1 MIKELLNIDI
11 QQFIFNNLHE
21 DPTKLILKGS
31 PFSKIKIQ
39 NIVEQIVAKKKCE
52 KKLPTWFNTDNIYY
66 PNQLKIEQTS
76 SEITAKY
83 KANLISGNSL
93 IDITGGFG
101 VDSYYF
107 AKKIKN
113 VIHSEIDAELS
124 KIVKYNYSKLQI
136 RNIKTVAQNGLDYL
150 ESTNKRYD
158 WIYADPSRRG
168 KNKEKVFLLGDCQP
182 NIPKYL
188 DYLFQFTPNILLKLS
203 PLLDIKSSIN
213 ELHSVEGIHVVA
225 VNNDVK
231 ELLFLLRKGY
241 KNKISIKT
249 INIRSEQ
256 NQIFESTIN
265 SSLQPT
271 FSNSGSYLYEPNSS
285 ILKAGLF
292 NDVSH
297 QLMIDKL
304 HNNSHLYTS
313 DKLIEFP
320 GRRFKIDQIIAFN
333 KKKLKKILPAQKA
346 NITIRNFPE
355 TVANI
360 RKRIGIKEGGEV
372 YLFFTTNLSNK
383 HIIIICSKI

>member
-11 QQFIFNNLHE
+11 QQFIINHLHE

-31 PFSKIKIQ
+31 PFPELEIQ
-39 NIVEQIVAKKKCE
+39 SIVEQIVAKKKCE
-52 KKLPTWFNTDNIYY
+52 KKLPTWYKTSNIYY
-66 PNQLKIEQTS
+66 PNQLNIEQTS
-76 SEITAKY
+76 SEITAKH

-101 VDSYYF
+101 VDSFYF
-107 AKKIKN
+107 TKKIKN
-113 VIHSEIDAELS
+113 IIHCEIDTELS
-124 KIVKYNYSKLQI
+124 KIVKYNYNKLQI
-136 RNIKTVAQNGLDYL
+136 KNIETVAQNGLNYL

-158 WIYADPSRRG
+158 WIYVDPSRRG
-168 KNKEKVFLLGDCQP
+168 KNKEKVFFLSDCQP

-188 DYLFQFTPNILLKLS
+188 DYLFQYTPNILLKLS
-203 PLLDIKSSIN
+203 PLLDITSSIN
-213 ELHSVEGIHVVA
+213 ELHSVEEIHVVA
-225 VNNDVK
+225 VKNDVK

-241 KNKISIKT
+241 ESKINIKT
-249 INIRSEQ
+249 INIRPDH
-256 NQIFESTIN
+256 NQVFNSTVN

-271 FSNSGSYLYEPNSS
+271 FSNPKSYLYEPNSS

-297 QLMIDKL
+297 KLGIDKI

-320 GRRFKIDQIIAFN
+320 GRRFEIDQVIPFN
-333 KKKLKKILPAQKA
+333 KKKLKKILPKQKA
-346 NITIRNFPE
+346 NITTRNFPE

-360 RKRIGIKEGGEV
+360 RKRTGIKDGGDV
-372 YLFFTTNLSNK
+372 YLFFTTNLRNR